1 MLDKEE
7 IINKYIKYG
16 KIRYESMLEG
26 NYRRGNRAF
35 DKMEKLF
42 HEVAKD
48 KVLAKDVFD
57 ELLENENVSLRTS
70 IAAECLI
77 LKVNEK
83 RAEEVLK
90 EIANSEKYGI
100 FSLNARMTLKVWR
113 EGELRAKGIEL

>member
-1 MLDKEE
+1 MYETTLD
-7 IINKYIKYG
+7 
-16 KIRYESMLEG
+16 G
-26 NYRRGNRAF
+26 NYRRGNRAGRKR
-35 DKMEKLF
+35 DKLF
-42 HEVAKD
+42 KELSKD
-48 KVLAKDVFD
+48 KVLAKEIFD
-57 ELLENENVSLRTS
+57 ELLENENVELRIS

-77 LKVNEK
+77 LKINEK